1 MPTPTP
7 TELDRQSR
15 AARASAPAES
25 NVIEAIGGGRTA
37 VGDRRP
43 AAKPWAPAVS
53 PPPAPSAKPAKMGC
67 SGYRIKHGTSDE
79 AIVKA
84 IREHAARSVAET
96 EGSPW
101 IAASSLTD
109 EQLLAIIGWSFIAKT
124 ACARVAEHLKQ
135 HEELRQPAA
144 RSGGPARTTVPR
156 TGA

>member
-1 MPTPTP
+1 MPTSTP
-7 TELDRQSR
+7 TKPALEPR
-15 AARASAPAES
+15 AASGDAARDS
-25 NVIEAIGGGRTA
+25 NVIANNGGRTA

-43 AAKPWAPAVS
+43 AAKPATPAAS
-53 PPPAPSAKPAKMGC
+53 PAPVSVLKPAKMGC

-109 EQLLAIIGWSFIAKT
+109 EQLLAVIGWSVFAKT
-124 ACARVAEHLKQ
+124 ACAMVAQHL
-135 HEELRQPAA
+135 LDMT
-144 RSGGPARTTVPR
+144 S
-156 TGA
+156 